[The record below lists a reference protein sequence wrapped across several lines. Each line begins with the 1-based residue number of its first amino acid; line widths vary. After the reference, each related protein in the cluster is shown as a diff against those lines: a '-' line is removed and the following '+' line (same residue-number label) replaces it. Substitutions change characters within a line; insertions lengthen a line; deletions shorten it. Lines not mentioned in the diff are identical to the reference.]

1 MQVNFFVHDCCLC
14 RFSQRVRKVSPAAL
28 EQCSGSLVV
37 VLQSCCKV
45 APRPL
50 EKVYGRPRKLF
61 TEPLERCRGREYS
74 PPFPPQGRG
83 DRAVCVVGERG
94 NPPPSPPQ
102 GRGDRTQGGCRKRLR
117 RLWVDSCKPTVAMA
131 QCLQKRGRYIVRRA
145 EAVSRESGARR
156 HQARLGVRIGGSG
169 AKVAARQWGCQG
181 RKPESFRLNP
191 ALPSP
196 SCVLSEPA

>member
-1 MQVNFFVHDCCLC
+1 MSPFFSYCPMQVNFFVHDCCLC

-61 TEPLERCRGREYS
+61 TEPLERCRGR
-74 PPFPPQGRG
+74 
-83 DRAVCVVGERG
+83 G
-94 NPPPSPPQ
+94 NPPRFLPKGGVERLFVWLVKGIPTPVPSPREGRKGCLGGWWKEKCVPSTPQ

-117 RLWVDSCKPTVAMA
+117 QLWVDSCKPTVAMA
-131 QCLQKRGRYIVRRA
+131 QCLQK
-145 EAVSRESGARR
+145 
-156 HQARLGVRIGGSG
+156 GVDI
-169 AKVAARQWGCQG
+169 
-181 RKPESFRLNP
+181 
-191 ALPSP
+191 
-196 SCVLSEPA
+196 

>member
-1 MQVNFFVHDCCLC
+1 MPPFFSFCAPQVNFFVHDGSRR
-14 RFSQRVRKVSPAAL
+14 RFSRRVRKVSPAAL

-102 GRGDRTQGGCRKRLR
+102 GRGGKAVWVVGERGNPPPSPPQGRGDRTQGGCRKRLR

-131 QCLQKRGRYIVRRA
+131 QCLQKGDIYSQTGR
-145 EAVSRESGARR
+145 
-156 HQARLGVRIGGSG
+156 
-169 AKVAARQWGCQG
+169 
-181 RKPESFRLNP
+181 
-191 ALPSP
+191 
-196 SCVLSEPA
+196 SC

>member
-102 GRGDRTQGGCRKRLR
+102 GRGGKAVWVVGGREYPPPSPPQGRGDMAQGGCRKRLR

-131 QCLQKRGRYIVRRA
+131 QCLQK
-145 EAVSRESGARR
+145 
-156 HQARLGVRIGGSG
+156 GVDI
-169 AKVAARQWGCQG
+169 
-181 RKPESFRLNP
+181 
-191 ALPSP
+191 
-196 SCVLSEPA
+196 